1 MKPTTPTGTGPNE
14 RRPFNAHWT
23 FPHFPSAALSFRKIR
38 RLQPIFLIGV
48 LVSLGTFTEGQL
60 PATERS
66 AVYPLNPAIVR
77 RVQIA
82 LRNRGYY
89 HGLVDGYL
97 GESTGIAIQ
106 RFQIDHCIRVI
117 PLLDPSLLVSLGI
130 SHAY

>member
-89 HGLVDGYL
+89 HGLVDSYL
-97 GESTGIAIQ
+97 VEGTGIPFHQ
-106 RFQIDHCIRVI
+106 FQ
-117 PLLDPSLLVSLGI
+117 
-130 SHAY
+130 